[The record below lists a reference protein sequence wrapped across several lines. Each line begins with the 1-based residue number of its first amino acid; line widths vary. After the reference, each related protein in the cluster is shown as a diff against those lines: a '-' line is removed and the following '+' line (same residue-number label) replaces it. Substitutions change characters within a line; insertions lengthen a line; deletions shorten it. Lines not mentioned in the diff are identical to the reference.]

1 MNEQLWEI
9 VQAQLGYNDEEM
21 ALFRNNPKTEGI
33 VSKIPRLMNMKFVF
47 EVARS
52 HGCGAQHKK
61 GDKLYFDGFGCL
73 IPERSP
79 KRICAFA
86 VNSISQL
93 IWTAQ
98 ELVYADVD
106 PNTMRLNK
114 VCCIDVGV
122 KCGGLGNVVFEFN
135 AESLSSHTD
144 S

>member
-21 ALFRNNPKTEGI
+21 ALFRKNPKTTGI
-33 VSKIPRLMNMKFVF
+33 VSKLPKLMTMKFVST
-47 EVARS
+47 VVQS
-52 HGCGAQHKK
+52 HGCAAQHRA

-73 IPERSP
+73 IPELSP
-79 KRICAFA
+79 RRICAFA
-86 VNSISQL
+86 ISSIAQL

-106 PNTMRLNK
+106 PNEMRLNK

-122 KCGGLGNVVFEFN
+122 KCGGLGNVVFEFK
-135 AESLSSHTD
+135 AEQSSDEKKT
-144 S
+144 